1 MTDEIVFTLTTWN
14 FREGGRTNRPALDM
28 NLRAKSEHVA
38 YLGDAVFT
46 CRPEGGEPFEAHL
59 SGTRLH
65 NLRSTPGTALGRW
78 LKVGT
83 PALPG
88 DEVHAWW
95 VDADVRSLGMRYV
108 RTQQAEDR
116 ERGDTQARRIEQEI
130 EEALCLELAQA
141 GLDAQRQVRVR
152 CGVADVMTAD
162 AIYEVKA
169 ILSRDSLLQAVGQLF
184 LYRAE
189 ADDAHPWRLVVVG
202 RETRETAVLLP
213 TLAKLGVEVELWRK

>member
-1 MTDEIVFTLTTWN
+1 MGEIVFVLTTWN

-28 NLRAKSEHVA
+28 NLRAKGEHAA
-38 YLGDAVFT
+38 YLGDAVFA
-46 CRPEGGEPFEAHL
+46 CRPEGGEPFEARL

-65 NLRSTPGTALGRW
+65 NFRSNPGTALGKW

-95 VDADVRSLGMRYV
+95 VDADARVLGMRYV

-116 ERGDTQARRIEQEI
+116 ERGDVQARRIEQEI
-130 EEALCLELAQA
+130 EEALCLDLARS
-141 GLDAQRQVRVR
+141 GVEAQRQVRLR
-152 CGVADVMTAD
+152 CGVADVMTPD

-169 ILSRDSLLQAVGQLF
+169 ALTRDSIVQAVGQLSI
-184 LYRAE
+184 YRAE
-189 ADDAHPWRLVVVG
+189 ADDGHPWRLIVVG
-202 RETRETAVLLP
+202 RETRETAALLP
-213 TLAKLGVEVELWRK
+213 TLAKLGVEVELWQK